1 MSIDRSHLK
10 EVIEKTWEERSSLS
24 PASTGEAP
32 AAVREILDELD
43 RGRLRVAEKN
53 EKGWTTHGWIKKAI
67 LLSFRLND
75 SSLIN
80 PSSSPA
86 YDKVPLK
93 FKEWTEEHFKKAG
106 FRVVPGAIIRHSA
119 YIAPEAVIMPSFI
132 NVGAY
137 VDRGTMI
144 DSAVRVGSCAQIG
157 KNCHIS
163 DNVGI
168 GGVLEPVQA
177 NPVIIEDNCF
187 IGASCQIVEGTF
199 IGEGSVLGAGV
210 ILTGSTK
217 IVDRETGAIS
227 YGRIP
232 PYSVVVPGVL
242 PDPDPTRVGLQCAV
256 IIKHVDENTR
266 SKTSLNELLR

>member
-1 MSIDRSHLK
+1 MFKDRKHL
-10 EVIEKTWEERSSLS
+10 EKIINKAWETRDLLS
-24 PASTGEAP
+24 PESTGEERE
-32 AAVREILDELD
+32 AVREILFELD
-43 RGRLRVAEKN
+43 RGELRVAEKVA
-53 EKGWTTHGWIKKAI
+53 TTWVTHAWVKKAI

-75 SSLIN
+75 SFLMDHRGSL
-80 PSSSPA
+80 A

-93 FKEWTEEHFKKAG
+93 FEEWSEEQFKEAK
-106 FRVVPGAIIRHSA
+106 FRIVPGATVRHSA
-119 YIAPEAVIMPSFI
+119 YIAPGAVIMPSFI

-137 VDRGTMI
+137 IDTKTMI

-157 KNCHIS
+157 KNCHLS

-168 GGVLEPVQA
+168 GGVLEPFQD

-187 IGASCQIVEGTF
+187 IGACSEILEGVF

-210 ILTGSTK
+210 ILTASTR
-217 IVDRETGAIS
+217 IVDRDTGLIS

-242 PDPDPTRVGLQCAV
+242 PDPVATKPGLQCAV
-256 IIKHVDENTR
+256 IIKRVDEKTR
-266 SKTSLNELLR
+266 SKTSLNDLLR

>member
-1 MSIDRSHLK
+1 MSTDRPHLK
-10 EVIEKTWEERSSLS
+10 EVIEKAWEERSSLS
-24 PASTGEAP
+24 PQNPGEA
-32 AAVREILDELD
+32 ADTVREILEELD
-43 RGRLRVAEKN
+43 RGKLRVAEKN
-53 EKGWTTHGWIKKAI
+53 AKGWITHSWVKKAI

-75 SSLIN
+75 SSFMI
-80 PSSSPA
+80 SHSSPA

-106 FRVVPGAIIRHSA
+106 FRVVPGAIVRHSA
-119 YIAPEAVIMPSFI
+119 YIAPETVIMPSFI

-157 KNCHIS
+157 KNCHLS

-168 GGVLEPVQA
+168 GGVLEPLQA

-217 IVDRETGAIS
+217 IVDRETGALS

-232 PYSVVVPGVL
+232 PYSVVVPGVF
-242 PDPDPTRVGLQCAV
+242 PDPDPARVGLHCAV